1 MALAL
6 GTLPLLLIEVDRSE
20 LHSADQRLLDIANIV
35 VLVAFAID
43 YIVELV
49 LADDRRSHVRRE
61 WTSALI
67 VVTQALAV
75 VPSLAAFG
83 ILRALRAARLI
94 RIVVVV
100 GRAVAVGGSAAR
112 EGRAVLLQNSG
123 RLALSVAG
131 LTWLSSGAVFLVAEN
146 TGELSV
152 ADALWWS
159 ATTMTTV
166 GYGDISPVTPA
177 GRLIGG
183 LAMLLGISV
192 FSLVT
197 AKVAEVS
204 APPRAAHRTR

>member
-20 LHSADQRLLDIANIV
+20 LHSADQRLLDLANIV

-100 GRAVAVGGSAAR
+100 GSGGRCGWICSARRPSGPTPKLGSARALGRWTDVAQFGRSVPSAAPVNVGGCR
-112 EGRAVLLQNSG
+112 R
-123 RLALSVAG
+123 
-131 LTWLSSGAVFLVAEN
+131 
-146 TGELSV
+146 
-152 ADALWWS
+152 
-159 ATTMTTV
+159 
-166 GYGDISPVTPA
+166 PP
-177 GRLIGG
+177 
-183 LAMLLGISV
+183 LLGWRRAESV
-192 FSLVT
+192 DG
-197 AKVAEVS
+197 
-204 APPRAAHRTR
+204 